1 MEIVD
6 LAMKDD
12 KHGDFPVRYLSLH
25 CTSLHFTLAFWN
37 VGTIHSPTQTIRSF
51 FSSRHIPNSRDCQG
65 HLDRKIQ
72 SQDRRPKFQAMSR
85 FFCWFSMFF
94 FYLGKTNWLVDELCW
109 WLEKT
114 KNGGKLKMNQL
125 LQRLMRSG
133 KLHGTIAPNLR
144 TMNLRRT
151 TGSEALFGR

>member
-51 FSSRHIPNSRDCQG
+51 FFISAHSEFQG
-65 HLDRKIQ
+65 LPGTPGQ
-72 SQDRRPKFQAMSR
+72 
-85 FFCWFSMFF
+85 
-94 FYLGKTNWLVDELCW
+94 
-109 WLEKT
+109 
-114 KNGGKLKMNQL
+114 KNP
-125 LQRLMRSG
+125 
-133 KLHGTIAPNLR
+133 I
-144 TMNLRRT
+144 
-151 TGSEALFGR
+151 TGSSKIPGDVTFFLLI